1 MSGQVKASTG
11 ADLLVEC
18 LVRLGVST
26 LFGVPGDTGV
36 SFYDALYK
44 RTGDIRHVLAR
55 DERNA
60 AYMADAYARLTRT
73 AGVVEVSSG
82 GGSTYVVGGLGEAYA
97 ASVPVLL
104 IASDIPV
111 ASRGSGALTELDQ
124 RALFSA
130 VTKWHGLVE
139 SAASLPRLLTEAL
152 RQATLG
158 RPAPVVLVI
167 PEDVLDEHVGLD
179 LDDRHITTR
188 KFTTPLER
196 PTAEAGSVSRQQLCW
211 PAQVARPWLPD
222 PACIGLALTHRSPH
236 SWNTAEFRWRQ
247 LSTDTEQWLTPVP
260 GISAWSAETAQPS
273 AQTSTCAQP
282 T

>member
-179 LDDRHITTR
+179 LDDRHTTTR

-196 PTAEAGSVSRQQLCW
+196 PTAEAGSVSRAATLLASASR
-211 PAQVARPWLPD
+211 PAVVAGSGVHWSG
-222 PACIGLALTHRSPH
+222 AYSSLAALVEH
-236 SWNTAEFRWRQ
+236 SGI
-247 LSTDTEQWLTPVP
+247 PVATTIH
-260 GISAWSAETAQPS
+260 GH
-273 AQTSTCAQP
+273 
-282 T
+282 